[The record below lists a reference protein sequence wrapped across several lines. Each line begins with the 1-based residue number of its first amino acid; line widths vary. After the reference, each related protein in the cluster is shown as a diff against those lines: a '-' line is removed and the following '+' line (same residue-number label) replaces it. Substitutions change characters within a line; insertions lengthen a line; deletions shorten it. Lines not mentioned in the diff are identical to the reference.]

1 MDKNQEMYE
10 LIIIGGGVAGLFLAA
25 NLPDQKI
32 LLLDHAP
39 SVGRKLLITG
49 GGQANITN
57 DLEPK
62 ELLSHFPTKEMQHF
76 LAPALQSFTPQA
88 LITWF
93 EERLVPLTI
102 RSDGHVFPSTLRART
117 ILDALVR
124 EIKTPIYSNTTI
136 EAIYTE
142 GEIFHITTAEGSY
155 HSKRLVLATGGMS
168 YPTTGSDGSGYSLAK
183 SLGHS
188 ITPPKPALVHLVT
201 AEDTA
206 TLSGITLSD
215 ISFTA
220 QKQHLKGDILFT
232 HKGLSGPGI
241 LNCSRII
248 EKGDTITLHLLAPSV
263 EERFLTSPKKQ
274 LDTII
279 GAEGIPNALAIELCR
294 RANLDPTRKAG
305 TLRKDERK
313 GLLRSLS
320 SMEFTITSTGGFTQ
334 AMVTSGGVY
343 LNEVNRK
350 TMESRITPNLFFCG
364 EILDYDGPSGGY
376 NIQAAMSTAYLIAQV
391 LGGR

>member
-1 MDKNQEMYE
+1 MYE
-10 LIIIGGGVAGLFLAA
+10 LIIIGGGVAALFLAA
-25 NLPDQKI
+25 NLPNQKI

-49 GGQANITN
+49 GGQGNITN

-88 LITWF
+88 LMAWF

-102 RSDGHVFPSTLRART
+102 RRDGHVFPSTLRAKT
-117 ILDALVR
+117 ILAALMG
-124 EIKTPIYSNTTI
+124 EITATIKTQETI
-136 EAIYTE
+136 LTIHKKEDC
-142 GEIFHITTAEGSY
+142 FMITTSKETY
-155 HSKRLVLATGGMS
+155 HTSNLVLATGGMS

-183 SLGHS
+183 SLGHT

-206 TLSGITLSD
+206 TLSGITLSN

-220 QKQHLKGDILFT
+220 QKQRFKGDILFT
-232 HKGLSGPGI
+232 HTGLSGPGI

-248 EKGDTITLHLLAPSV
+248 EKGDVITLHLLDASI
-263 EERFLTSPKKQ
+263 EEKILTSPKKQ

-279 GAEGIPNALAIELCR
+279 SAEGIPNALAKELCR
-294 RANLDPTRKAG
+294 RTNLDPIRKAG

-313 GLLRSLS
+313 ALLRSMS
-320 SMEFTITSTGGFTQ
+320 SMEFTITTTGGFTH
-334 AMVTSGGVY
+334 AMVTSGGVS

-376 NIQAAMSTAYLIAQV
+376 NIQAAMSTAYLIAQI